1 MSSGFQPASCR
12 RASTLPIMKSYREPQ
27 FVSRPDRPCIVA
39 DDQWAV
45 VPRVWA
51 SAYFG
56 HCRAPRGPTEAASSL
71 RLPDVQSTEALYYR
85 EWAGNKYCRDGSCTK
100 CSEAQNVSDF
110 AANPSILTGTCTEVI
125 LTRRLQDLGVSF
137 SVAPYDFHCR
147 HWDPKLELRQLPRNT
162 TRFC

>member
-1 MSSGFQPASCR
+1 MTCQVGSDMCR
-12 RASTLPIMKSYREPQ
+12 G
-27 FVSRPDRPCIVA
+27 
-39 DDQWAV
+39 AV
-45 VPRVWA
+45 
-51 SAYFG
+51 
-56 HCRAPRGPTEAASSL
+56 EATGA
-71 RLPDVQSTEALYYR
+71 A
-85 EWAGNKYCRDGSCTK
+85 K